1 MLTVTGRMTLLLAA
15 LSLAGCKTGG
25 TGSTDAKQTD
35 AAPAADRAE
44 TQKPEA
50 EGPEAEGSESES
62 AASETAEAKDPTTG
76 VKPGAQAPDFGLKDE
91 AGNEVKLAGHHGKKA
106 VLLAFYPKDFT
117 PG

>member
-1 MLTVTGRMTLLLAA
+1 MMTVTGRMTLLLAA
-15 LSLAGCKTGG
+15 LSVAGCKTGG
-25 TGSTDAKQTD
+25 TGSTDGKHKD

-50 EGPEAEGSESES
+50 EGPEAEDPESDGD
-62 AASETAEAKDPTTG
+62 AAETADAKGPTAG
-76 VKPGAQAPDFGLKDE
+76 IKPGEEAPDFSLKDDT
-91 AGNEVKLAGHHGKKA
+91 GNAVTLAEHRGKKA